1 LKDFNDFKKYCQQFS
16 NELSTK
22 IAQVAKDELLK
33 HRIIDEIAIATAIV
47 KANTVLTFELLEK
60 YHEWLHQ

>member
-1 LKDFNDFKKYCQQFS
+1 MKDFNDFKKYCQQFS